1 MKFTKILKSRKRDYD
16 GNKFD
21 DNGVDYIYGN
31 MRTECLRRILQIYRL
46 VDFSY
51 FIAKYWITLNFE
63 SYAIF
68 IKKILEILQISN

>member
-51 FIAKYWITLNFE
+51 FIAKY
-63 SYAIF
+63 
-68 IKKILEILQISN
+68 